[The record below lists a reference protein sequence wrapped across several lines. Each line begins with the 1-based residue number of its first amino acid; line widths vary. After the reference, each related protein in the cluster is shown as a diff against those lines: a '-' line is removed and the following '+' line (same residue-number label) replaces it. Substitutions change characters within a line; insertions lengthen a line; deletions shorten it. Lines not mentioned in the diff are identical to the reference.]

1 MAKHHKKGDGV
12 KLVGSPS
19 ELINTL
25 LKDRAERKEVTG
37 QVTGHGPKH
46 KQVLSALV
54 LKRLYKLVKT
64 IEENTGLAFTE
75 QKGLPLTVGKDDD
88 EMIIPFPIPL
98 NVSST
103 LSKKKIVKA
112 ISKAPAH
119 EVLTFTMALQVVEW
133 AISSLTKKT
142 NGSTKKQKTSIHKKK
157 LQLANSKMFDGVIE
171 SNGLPNKE

>member
-12 KLVGSPS
+12 KLVGSPT

-25 LKDRAERKEVTG
+25 LKDRPERKKVTA

-46 KQVLSALV
+46 KQVLSALI
-54 LKRLYKLVKT
+54 LKRLYKLVNT

-98 NVSST
+98 NVSSV
-103 LSKKKIVKA
+103 LSKKKIIKA

-119 EVLTFTMALQVVEW
+119 EALTFTMALQVVEW

-142 NGSTKKQKTSIHKKK
+142 NAPTKKKKATIPKKK
-157 LQLANSKMFDGVIE
+157 LQLADKKMLDGVIE
-171 SNGLPNKE
+171 SNGLPNK